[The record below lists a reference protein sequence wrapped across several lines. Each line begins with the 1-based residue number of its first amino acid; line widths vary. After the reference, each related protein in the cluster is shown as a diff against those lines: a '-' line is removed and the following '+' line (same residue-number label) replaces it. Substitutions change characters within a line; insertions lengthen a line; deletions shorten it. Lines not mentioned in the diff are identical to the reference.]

1 MAVVP
6 LLGGALDEQTAFE
19 RLSDLGG
26 TGSALAGDAH
36 IGGVGEASAPVFAT
50 GFDRR

>member
-1 MAVVP
+1 MPVVP

-36 IGGVGEASAPVFAT
+36 IGGVGEASAPVFAA